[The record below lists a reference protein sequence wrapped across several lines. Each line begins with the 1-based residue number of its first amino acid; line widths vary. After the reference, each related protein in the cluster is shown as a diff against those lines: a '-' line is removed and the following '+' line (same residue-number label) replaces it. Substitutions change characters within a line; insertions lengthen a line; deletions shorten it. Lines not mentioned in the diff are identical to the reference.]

1 MANLRA
7 GLIGYG
13 MMGRNHA
20 RVLSSLAGV
29 ELVAIADSDK
39 SHHAHAGQTV
49 FVDRVEEIIQFNLDY
64 CFVAVPTALHEQVG
78 LRLAEAGIHT
88 LMEKPLASDYSSA
101 LCLTEAFENMKLIGA
116 VGHIERYN
124 ASIQQAKSRINNG
137 ELGEIYQISTRRQN
151 PFPKRILD
159 VGVVRDLATHDVD
172 LTMWIT
178 DQEYAEVNSQVMSL
192 PGRKFEDLVS
202 INARLS
208 KNTIAN
214 HLINW
219 VSPYKERLV
228 VITGSKG
235 AYVCDTLTSDL
246 TFYSAESTDSEW
258 DELANFRGTSEGDVI
273 KYAFQK
279 SEPLRREHENFR
291 DAVLGKKSEIVSMRQ
306 GLKVIEVSDRILA
319 K

>member
-13 MMGRNHA
+13 MMGKNHA
-20 RVLSSLAGV
+20 RILSSLEGV

-39 SHHAHAGQTV
+39 SHHRQTGQTS
-49 FVDRVEEIIQFNLDY
+49 FVERVEEIIDFNLDY

-78 LRLAEAGIHT
+78 LLLADAGIHT
-88 LMEKPLASDYSSA
+88 LMEKPLASNFSSA
-101 LCLTEAFENMKLIGA
+101 LRLTEAFEKKNLIGA

-124 ASIQQAKSRINNG
+124 ASIQQAKRRINNG
-137 ELGEIYQISTRRQN
+137 DLGDIYQVATRRQN

-159 VGVVRDLATHDVD
+159 VGVVRDLATHDID

-178 DQEYAEVNSQVMSL
+178 DQEYKEVNSQIYSL
-192 PGRKFEDLVS
+192 PGRKYEDLVS
-202 INARLS
+202 INGRMS
-208 KNTIAN
+208 KGTIAN

-235 AYVCDTLTSDL
+235 AYMCDTLTSDL
-246 TFYSAESTDSEW
+246 TFFSAETTDTEW
-258 DELANFRGTSEGDVI
+258 DELANFRGASEGDVI
-273 KYAFQK
+273 KFAFPK
-279 SEPLRREHENFR
+279 SEPLRGEHESFR
-291 DAVLGKKSEIVSMRQ
+291 DAVLGKDSEIVTMRE
-306 GLKVIEVSDRILA
+306 GLAVIEVSDRILG
-319 K
+319 

>member
-13 MMGRNHA
+13 MMGKNHA
-20 RVLSSLAGV
+20 RVLSSLEGV

-39 SHHAHAGQTV
+39 SHHQQTGHV
-49 FVDRVEEIIQFNLDY
+49 AFVERVEEIIEFKLDY

-78 LRLAEAGIHT
+78 LLLAEAGIHT
-88 LMEKPLASDYSSA
+88 LMEKPLAPDFSSA
-101 LCLTEAFENMKLIGA
+101 LRITEAFEKQNLIGA

-124 ASIQQAKSRINNG
+124 ASIQQAKRRINNG
-137 ELGEIYQISTRRQN
+137 ELGDIYQVATRRLN

-159 VGVVRDLATHDVD
+159 VGVVRDLATHDID

-178 DQEYAEVNSQVMSL
+178 DQEYKEVNSQVFSL
-192 PGRKFEDLVS
+192 PGRKYEDLVS
-202 INARLS
+202 INGRMS
-208 KNTIAN
+208 KGTIAN

-235 AYVCDTLTSDL
+235 AYICDTLTSDL
-246 TFYSAESTDSEW
+246 TFFSAETTDTEW

-273 KYAFQK
+273 KFAFPK
-279 SEPLRREHENFR
+279 SEPLRGEHESFR
-291 DAVLGKKSEIVSMRQ
+291 DAVLGKDSEIVTMRE
-306 GLKVIEVSDRILA
+306 GLAVIEVSDRILG
-319 K
+319 